1 MRKSVTTR
9 TPGHIEGKADDC
21 RDRQGGKP
29 LRKFFI
35 LLPMVLM
42 LSSCRLKKLELLV
55 RYYAKETC
63 SCLFVVEQSRE
74 YCQKSLKNRNI
85 PAALVPALTINN
97 NKKTVHAGLFFF
109 YSSAKWIDRYQGCRL
124 LE

>member
-9 TPGHIEGKADDC
+9 TPGHIEGK
-21 RDRQGGKP
+21 Q
-29 LRKFFI
+29 LRKSFI

-42 LSSCRLKKLELLV
+42 LSSCRPKMLKLLT

-85 PAALVPALTINN
+85 PTVSVPALTINN
-97 NKKTVHAGLFFF
+97 DKKTVHAGLLLFS
-109 YSSAKWIDRYQGCRL
+109 SSAKWIDRYQGCRL